1 MDKFGW
7 LVLSYKGIT
16 QLFLDLKHENTWIV
30 VAALTQAPTEVKIIV
45 ILVPV
50 KVIHNPK
57 NTETRPGQFLHRDKR
72 VMLYGGPKF
81 WTKEF
86 NVM

>member
-7 LVLSYKGIT
+7 LVLSYNGIT

-45 ILVPV
+45 ILSQL
-50 KVIHNPK
+50 K
-57 NTETRPGQFLHRDKR
+57 
-72 VMLYGGPKF
+72 
-81 WTKEF
+81 
-86 NVM
+86 